1 MHRPPCPAGDVVL
14 LHSDAATVERDYL
27 TLRQLQPTLFD
38 LEPEEEAEA
47 GAALAPE
54 AKLRAEA
61 EECIRLAR
69 RLAALAAEA
78 DAEAEAEAEA
88 GAETETGAEAEAGA
102 APRWGSVAA
111 RFPLVGGYELPAS
124 AGSAAV
130 RLSAASPRR
139 LGDLLLRALRN
150 ARTEEEAAA
159 GLWALLGAVEPSSC
173 GAES

>member
-1 MHRPPCPAGDVVL
+1 ML

-78 DAEAEAEAEA
+78 
-88 GAETETGAEAEAGA
+88 GAEAEAGA

-111 RFPLVGGYELPAS
+111 RFPLVGEYELPAS
-124 AGSAAV
+124 PGSTAA

-139 LGDLLLRALRN
+139 LGDALLRALRN

-159 GLWALLGAVEPSSC
+159 GLRALLGAVEPSSS

>member
-1 MHRPPCPAGDVVL
+1 ML

-38 LEPEEEAEA
+38 LEPAAAAAAAAA
-47 GAALAPE
+47 GAGAGAGAKAGLTPE

-69 RLAALAAEA
+69 RLAALAVETV
-78 DAEAEAEAEA
+78 AEAEAEA
-88 GAETETGAEAEAGA
+88 ETGAEAEAGA

-139 LGDLLLRALRN
+139 LGDMLLRALRN